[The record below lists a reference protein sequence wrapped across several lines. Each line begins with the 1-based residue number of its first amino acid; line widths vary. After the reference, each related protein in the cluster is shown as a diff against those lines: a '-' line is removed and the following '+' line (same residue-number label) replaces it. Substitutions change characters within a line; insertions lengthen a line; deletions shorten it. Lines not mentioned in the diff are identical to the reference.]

1 MERPR
6 KPDNNADMARQ
17 RTRSERA
24 ELVNEYRSSGQS
36 AYRFS
41 LEHGVAAASLSRWI
55 LDDVGKSSVPPEKVA
70 FVRVE
75 VAKSTPRRSA
85 LLVEVGGARVHV
97 ESGFDAELLR
107 DVVTA
112 LRGNA

>member
-1 MERPR
+1 
-6 KPDNNADMARQ
+6 MARQ
-17 RTRSERA
+17 RARSERA

-55 LDDVGKSSVPPEKVA
+55 LEDVRDNSVQPEEVA

-75 VAKSTPRRSA
+75 VAKPALRRSA
-85 LLVEVGGARVHV
+85 LLVEVGGARVQV

-112 LRGNA
+112 LRGDA